1 MTRCGGKRFEKGLK
15 EEEKKRNNLYSPP
28 TCFQV
33 CVQKQMYLY
42 KKGSG
47 VNNRNNDVHIDALA
61 KATKMSIVLDQALHF
76 TFTNT
81 ISFIQLVFATAEL
94 Y

>member
-1 MTRCGGKRFEKGLK
+1 
-15 EEEKKRNNLYSPP
+15 
-28 TCFQV
+28 
-33 CVQKQMYLY
+33 MYLY

-81 ISFIQLVFATAEL
+81 ISFIQLVFATAEV